1 MSSREATINLLD
13 YLPESSIVV
22 DLKSQTKREVLK
34 EMVGVL
40 SKAHELKDEAKVL
53 ESLFEREDLGST
65 GIGQGIAIP
74 HGKCDYVSKVVAA
87 LGISK
92 KGIDFDSLDGE
103 PVHLFFMLVA
113 PANSAGI
120 HLKILAKISRLLK
133 DKFFRQALR
142 EAKLPDEV
150 LKQIKEENDY

>member
-1 MSSREATINLLD
+1 MTNREATINLLD
-13 YLPESSIVV
+13 YLPEGAIAIE
-22 DLKSQTKREVLK
+22 LKSQNKREVLK
-34 EMVGVL
+34 ELVGTL
-40 SKAHELKDEAKVL
+40 SAAHGLGDPDKVL
-53 ESLFEREDLGST
+53 QSLFEREELGST

-74 HGKCDYVSKVVAA
+74 HGKCDYVNKVVAA

-103 PVHLFFMLVA
+103 PVYLFFMLVA

-142 EAKLPDEV
+142 EAKLPGEV
-150 LKQIKEENDY
+150 INQIKEENDY